1 MEFVD
6 SFLFY
11 FEIVQLSSNE
21 SDTCNRLFFF
31 QSVLLQLLEDDIE
44 RMYNTY
50 TEANFQS
57 NTDFCAYFFVF
68 LFIQILFIDNAFRQ

>member
-11 FEIVQLSSNE
+11 FEIFQLSSNE

-44 RMYNTY
+44 RMYNKY
-50 TEANFQS
+50 TEANFQR
-57 NTDFCAYFFVF
+57 NTDFCAYFCF
-68 LFIQILFIDNAFRQ
+68 LIYPNIVHW

>member
-11 FEIVQLSSNE
+11 FEIFQLSSNK
-21 SDTCNRLFFF
+21 SDTCNRWFFF
-31 QSVLLQLLEDDIE
+31 QSVILQPLEDDIE
-44 RMYNTY
+44 RMYNKY
-50 TEANFQS
+50 TEANFQR